1 MELIQSGWWWW
12 IVYLKFSHIIANQI
26 ILRII
31 RLSRTKRNSQIS
43 QAPREVHGPVES
55 NQTTGFQCR
64 TANTSTPTI
73 VAMPDI
79 GKKKTWLH
87 NNPGGES
94 LNDTGIWSSFFLTQT
109 SFCVCADLSGWSD
122 TDSRPIH
129 DVDRR
134 ITNLAKSKWA
144 GKSPQIKTSPQ
155 KASHD
160 GILHPNTS
168 MKLQKNTGSQM
179 SNRASILCLY
189 RPKERP
195 KEKVHLIKPYEWLI
209 QAFRK
214 WNFNGHHPPHCKWY
228 SWKSPY
234 DRCWMTFREIDLW

>member
-1 MELIQSGWWWW
+1 MQ
-12 IVYLKFSHIIANQI
+12 
-26 ILRII
+26 
-31 RLSRTKRNSQIS
+31 NSQH
-43 QAPREVHGPVES
+43 V
-55 NQTTGFQCR
+55 
-64 TANTSTPTI
+64 NTDYRCD
-73 VAMPDI
+73 A
-79 GKKKTWLH
+79 GYRKKKTWLH